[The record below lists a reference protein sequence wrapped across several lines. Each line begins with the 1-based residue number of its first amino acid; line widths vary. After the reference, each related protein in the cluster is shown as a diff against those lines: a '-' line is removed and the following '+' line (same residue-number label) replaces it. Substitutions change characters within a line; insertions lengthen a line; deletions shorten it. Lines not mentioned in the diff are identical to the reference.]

1 MLVTF
6 DLPLRNDADA
16 EELFEHV
23 LFDPGSSHETERLKE
38 QLKDINIDAVFVSH
52 GHSDHVGA
60 LSAVPNALYCVGRDI
75 SRLDEY
81 REVSVK
87 PSEMVNTRLISFT
100 GSNDERIEWIT
111 TPGHTGHCCTL
122 MLYGVDEYGTVA
134 LVGDLWDEREDEDFW
149 RDLSELPEVQAK
161 SRQFILS
168 LKPDLI
174 VPGHGAPFK
183 P

>member
-1 MLVTF
+1 MDGIT
-6 DLPLRNDADA
+6 
-16 EELFEHV
+16 
-23 LFDPGSSHETERLKE
+23 
-38 QLKDINIDAVFVSH
+38 IDAVFVSH

-60 LSAVPNALYCVGRDI
+60 LAAVPAVATGALHCVGRDI

-81 REVSVK
+81 REVSIK
-87 PSEMVNTRLISFT
+87 PSKMVNSRLMSFSSGT
-100 GSNDERIEWIT
+100 SQKAEWIT

-122 MLYGVDEYGTVA
+122 LLHGVEEHGTVA
-134 LVGDLWDEREDEDFW
+134 LVGDLWDERDDEEFW
-149 RDLSELPEVQAK
+149 RDLSELPEVQAA

-174 VPGHGAPFK
+174 IPGHGAPFK